1 MAIDPEIAQALQR
14 VQDGGWLPLTG
25 GSAVE
30 AREKYRDLSLVR
42 RGEGYLP
49 EQVSAVG
56 DTTFTGPGGPLGARV
71 YVPADPID
79 VVVVFLHGGGW
90 VIGDLDTHDPICRAL
105 ANATQATVAAI
116 DYRLAPETPYPGPL
130 DDAMAAL
137 AWAAAKWPEHR
148 LAVAGDS
155 AGGGL
160 AAGCALRARDEP
172 GAPALSAQL
181 LVYPALDPTLSSPS
195 VTENAVGYFLTR
207 ADMTWFWRQ
216 YLPAPGPR
224 PVDPYLAPLTAG
236 DVGGLPPAVVAVGEF
251 DPLRDEGTRYAERLA
266 EAGVAVTLIRGE
278 GLVHGWLGMTELSRV
293 ADRTAARTRAAFAAL
308 LV

>member
-1 MAIDPEIAQALQR
+1 MPIDPEIAQALQR
-14 VQDGGWLPLTG
+14 VEDGGWLPLTG
-25 GSAVE
+25 GSAAE
-30 AREKYRDLSLVR
+30 ARTQYRELSLVR

-49 EQVSAVG
+49 EPVAAVG
-56 DTTFTGPGGPLGARV
+56 DTTFAGPGGPLGARV

-90 VIGDLDTHDPICRAL
+90 VIGDLDTHDPICRGL
-105 ANATQATVAAI
+105 ANATRATVAAI

-172 GAPALSAQL
+172 DAPRLIAQL

-195 VTENAVGYFLTR
+195 VTENAEGYFLTR
-207 ADMTWFWRQ
+207 DDMTWFWGH
-216 YLPAPGPR
+216 YLPGGAASGDAYVAPST
-224 PVDPYLAPLTAG
+224 VAAL
-236 DVGGLPPAVVAVGEF
+236 GGLPPAVVAVAEF
-251 DPLRDEGTRYAERLA
+251 DPLRDEGTAYARALSD
-266 EAGVAVTLIRGE
+266 AGVAVTFIAGE
-278 GLVHGWLGMTELSRV
+278 GLVHGWLGMTELSPV
-293 ADRTAARTRAAFAAL
+293 ADRAGAQTRAAFAAL
-308 LV
+308 LA

>member
-1 MAIDPEIAQALQR
+1 MAVDPEIAEALQR
-14 VQDGGWLPLTG
+14 VRDGGWLPLTG
-25 GSAVE
+25 GSTAE
-30 AREKYRDLSLVR
+30 ARSTYRDLALVR

-49 EQVSAVG
+49 EPVSAVG
-56 DTTFTGPGGPLGARV
+56 DTTFAGPGGPLAARV

-105 ANATQATVAAI
+105 ANATRATVTAI

-172 GAPALSAQL
+172 DAPALTAQL

-195 VTENAVGYFLTR
+195 VTENAEGCFLTR
-207 ADMTWFWRQ
+207 DDMIWFWGH
-216 YLPAPGPR
+216 YLPGGASSGDGYVAPG
-224 PVDPYLAPLTAG
+224 TAG
-236 DVGGLPPAVVAVGEF
+236 ALDGLPPAVVAVAEF
-251 DPLRDEGTRYAERLA
+251 DPLRDEGTRYAQAIR
-266 EAGVAVTLIRGE
+266 EAGVAVTLIPGD
-278 GLVHGWLGMTELSRV
+278 GLVHGWLGMTELSPV
-293 ADRTAARTRAAFAAL
+293 ADRAAAQTRAAFAAL
-308 LV
+308 LR

>member
-1 MAIDPEIAQALQR
+1 MAIDPEIAEALQR
-14 VQDGGWLPLTG
+14 VKDGGWLPLTG
-25 GSAVE
+25 GSVAE
-30 AREKYRDLSLVR
+30 ARTKYRDLSLVR

-56 DTTFTGPGGPLGARV
+56 DTTFAGPGGPLGARV

-79 VVVVFLHGGGW
+79 VVVMFLHGGGW

-105 ANATQATVAAI
+105 ANATRATVAAI

-137 AWAAAKWPEHR
+137 AWAASKWPGHR
-148 LAVAGDS
+148 LAIAGDS

-195 VTENAVGYFLTR
+195 VTENANGYFLTR
-207 ADMTWFWRQ
+207 ADMIWFWGH
-216 YLPAPGPR
+216 YLPGGATSGDAYVAPG
-224 PVDPYLAPLTAG
+224 TAEAL
-236 DVGGLPPAVVAVGEF
+236 DGLPPAVVATAEF
-251 DPLRDEGTRYAERLA
+251 DPLRDEGTRYAQALID
-266 EAGVAVTLIRGE
+266 AGVAVTCIPGE
-278 GLVHGWLGMTELSRV
+278 GLVHGWMGMTELSPV
-293 ADRTAARTRAAFAAL
+293 ADRAATQTLAAFAAL
-308 LV
+308 LS